1 MRDNSYLEDRLYYIW
16 ENFFADVPRMNLVL
30 IKFGKGS
37 ARQLGSI
44 KWARESSK
52 IKGDLKKKKEELEV
66 ADDKRISIITITK
79 LFQDEKI
86 PEYIIDATI
95 AHELVH
101 YTHGFHSPL
110 PRIVTHPHKGKVVEK
125 ELFKRNLGEM
135 YAFSEKWLKENWKSI
150 LQDNGLLK
158 TRVRRKYFYVF
169 G

>member
-1 MRDNSYLEDRLYYIW
+1 MRDNSYLEDRLYFIW
-16 ENFFADVPRMNLVL
+16 ENFFADVPRKNVVL

-37 ARQLGSI
+37 VRQLGSI
-44 KWARESSK
+44 KWANQYSK
-52 IKGDLKKKKEELEV
+52 IKGNLKKKKDEFDS

-79 LFQDEKI
+79 LFQNELV

-110 PRIVTHPHKGKVVEK
+110 PRAVAHPHKGKVVEK
-125 ELFKRNLGEM
+125 ELFKRGFGKIYEQ
-135 YAFSEKWLKENWKSI
+135 SEIWLKQNWREIIPKR
-150 LQDNGLLK
+150 K
-158 TRVRRKYFYVF
+158 TRRRYYFVW

>member
-1 MRDNSYLEDRLYYIW
+1 MRDNSYLEDRLYFLW
-16 ENFFADVPRMNLVL
+16 ENFFADVPRKNVVL

-44 KWARESSK
+44 KWANQHSN
-52 IKGDLKKKKEELEV
+52 IKGIMRKKKDDYDI

-79 LFQDEKI
+79 YFQKEEV

-110 PRIVTHPHKGKVVEK
+110 ERSVKHPHKGRVVEK
-125 ELFKRNLGEM
+125 ELEKRGLGSM
-135 YAFSEKWLKENWKSI
+135 YEQSQKWLKENWRDIVGIRRRIIRRYSI
-150 LQDNGLLK
+150 
-158 TRVRRKYFYVF
+158 F
-169 G
+169 GV